1 MTTTAI
7 THTKDTMTMTEQ
19 TGRPSTGRRKKRHV
33 AKGTRIAAAGIG
45 TATALGL
52 IGVMADGRTTD
63 EPTTDTQTITVPWV
77 DAMPLIGHLS
87 ESPASGVITIGGTE
101 TRPPL
106 RIVIHRLGTDDD
118 DDVSGRPVLR
128 RAPDRSDSHRAS
140 THGSD

>member
-1 MTTTAI
+1 
-7 THTKDTMTMTEQ
+7 MTEQ
-19 TGRPSTGRRKKRHV
+19 TGRPSTGSRKKRHV

-63 EPTTDTQTITVPWV
+63 EPTADTQTITVPWV
-77 DAMPLIGHLS
+77 DAMPLIGHVS
-87 ESPASGVITIGGTE
+87 ESPASGVMTIGGTE

-106 RIVIHRLGTDDD
+106 RIVIHRLVTDDD
-118 DDVSGRPVLR
+118 DDNDNISARPVVR
-128 RAPDRSDSHRAS
+128 RAPDRSDSPRAS